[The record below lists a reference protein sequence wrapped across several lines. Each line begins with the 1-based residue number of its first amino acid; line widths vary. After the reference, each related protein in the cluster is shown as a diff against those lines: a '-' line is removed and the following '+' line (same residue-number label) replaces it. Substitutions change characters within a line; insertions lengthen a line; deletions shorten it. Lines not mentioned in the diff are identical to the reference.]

1 MVIVVKKK
9 LSNETVKDV
18 YDVLQKH
25 RARIKRRSIL
35 MASFVL
41 GVNIFAWFVFISK
54 ADVKVNANII
64 SWDVNFSDSSEVI
77 SKIVV
82 ETTDLYPG
90 MPTYE
95 KEIYITNYSDLKGT
109 FDFDIKSI
117 RVMDREIV
125 DENMT
130 HENALSYLNS
140 TFPFIVSFSSSKTDL
155 EKKDNMVFTIYI
167 DWPLEA
173 NDVGAR
179 DFYRLTDH
187 YIFDPAVTYYTY
199 SNGYLPVGDVTDEVF
214 TANKTGYYVE
224 KDDADTF
231 WGATC
236 EKFRDETSSPCFSF
250 NLLLKVSQKDD
261 DNTN

>member
-1 MVIVVKKK
+1 MLWMVIVVKKK

-117 RVMDREIV
+117 RVMDQEIV

-140 TFPFIVSFSSSKTDL
+140 TFPFIVSFSSSKIGVASISRYSSSFSITIELTFTPFVVILGSIHFTVPETL
-155 EKKDNMVFTIYI
+155 E
-167 DWPLEA
+167 
-173 NDVGAR
+173 
-179 DFYRLTDH
+179 
-187 YIFDPAVTYYTY
+187 
-199 SNGYLPVGDVTDEVF
+199 
-214 TANKTGYYVE
+214 
-224 KDDADTF
+224 
-231 WGATC
+231 
-236 EKFRDETSSPCFSF
+236 
-250 NLLLKVSQKDD
+250 
-261 DNTN
+261 